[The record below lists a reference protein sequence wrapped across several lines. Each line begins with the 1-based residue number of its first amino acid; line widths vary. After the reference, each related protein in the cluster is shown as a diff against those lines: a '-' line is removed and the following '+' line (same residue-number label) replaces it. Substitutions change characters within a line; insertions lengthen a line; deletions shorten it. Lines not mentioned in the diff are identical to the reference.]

1 MGLAAGG
8 KIGGI
13 MNNYRQVL
21 IIIFIFLFQVIF
33 TGPCLLASG
42 NLSNTGKYD
51 EAIRLFENY
60 VKERMA
66 FDRGVGI
73 SVGFIKDDF
82 IWAKGFGYA
91 DLENK
96 TPTKADSAY
105 RLASI
110 TKTFTA
116 IGILQLVEKGKID
129 LDAEVQ
135 TYVPY
140 FPKKKW
146 PVTIRLVLGH
156 LGGISHYRDYDKEG
170 HIKEHKNTKEA
181 LAIFSDF
188 DLVAEPGT
196 KYNYSSYG
204 FNLLGAV
211 IEGASGQSYGDYI
224 KENIFVPLGM
234 ENSRLDDP
242 VELIPYRVRGYR
254 IINNQIRNS
263 EYVDISSRF
272 AGGGTRSTA
281 VDMLKYARGVIE
293 GKLFK
298 KETAEMMFTSM
309 ATREGQLTG
318 YGMGWSVN
326 PWNGHFQVAHGGAQA
341 ETATYLLILPKIK
354 FALFMGSNREGFPLH
369 SYAERLTEL
378 VLNQDLNSSPYAA
391 GKENL
396 TLLSACDRIF
406 SYGLGYYDWKNAPLS
421 DDENQ
426 LKEAFAF
433 FNQYMDIDALKKDF
447 KETKKKINSGIHPG
461 SKQAFT
467 KIGSFMAAQLNAAY
481 GKAALERYQKEGLFT
496 FFNDFINMSQK
507 WPAHKKAF
515 CFPGKFVNLFSG
527 WYRDWNK
534 TYTDYVRNLV
544 ITPQLDFKEL
554 TARLKKD
561 FANARVYPDF
571 SEEMLGIGWT
581 LLRQDE
587 EDRAFEIFSACQTL
601 YPDSPGV
608 LGSLAFVHLRK
619 GNIEPSRN
627 LFKKAFKIDPESD
640 AVNPRFFGSLARHL
654 AERKKTGAL
663 FSLASIALE
672 LHSTNAEIHKTVG
685 DIYLEAGQKEKAI
698 EYYRKAI
705 SLGLDFSELK
715 TILEQLEKSKK

>member
-1 MGLAAGG
+1 MR
-8 KIGGI
+8 I
-13 MNNYRQVL
+13 NRQTF
-21 IIIFIFLFQVIF
+21 IITIILVFQFLF
-33 TGPCLLASG
+33 TGPCLLAGENSG
-42 NLSNTGKYD
+42 NTGKYG
-51 EAIRLFENY
+51 EALERFENY
-60 VKERMA
+60 VNERLA
-66 FDRGVGI
+66 FDRGVGL

-82 IWAKGFGYA
+82 IWVKGFGYA

-96 TPTKADSAY
+96 TPTKAESAY

-146 PVTIRLVLGH
+146 PVTVRLLLGH

-181 LAIFSDF
+181 LAIFSGF

-224 KENIFVPLGM
+224 RENIFVPLGM

-242 VELIPYRVRGYR
+242 GDLISNRVKGYR
-254 IINNQIRNS
+254 LINNQIRNS
-263 EYVDISSRF
+263 EFVDISSRF

-293 GKLFK
+293 GKLLK

-309 ATREGQLTG
+309 ATRGGRFTG
-318 YGMGWSVN
+318 YGMGWSVR
-326 PWNGHFQVAHGGAQA
+326 PWHGHFQVAHGGAQA

-354 FALFMGSNREGFPLH
+354 FAIFMGSNREGFPLG
-369 SYAERLTEL
+369 SYVVRLTEL
-378 VLNQDLNSSPYAA
+378 VLSEDLNSRPFTSE
-391 GKENL
+391 KETL
-396 TLLSACDRIF
+396 ALLSACDRLF
-406 SYGLGYYDWKNAPLS
+406 SYGLGYYDWKNAPLTE
-421 DDENQ
+421 DEEQ

-433 FNQYMDIDALKKDF
+433 FNQYMDLRALKKNF
-447 KETKKKINSGIHPG
+447 KETKKKIDSGIHPG

-467 KIGSFMAAQLNAAY
+467 KIGSFMAAKLIEAY
-481 GKAALERYQKEGLFT
+481 GADALKKYQKEGFFT
-496 FFNDFINMSQK
+496 FFNDFINISQK
-507 WPAHKKAF
+507 WPAQKRAF
-515 CFPGKFVNLFSG
+515 TFPGKFIKLFSR
-527 WYRDWNK
+527 WHKDWNR
-534 TYTDYVRNLV
+534 TYTDYARNLV
-544 ITPQLDFKEL
+544 ITPQLDIKGL
-554 TARLKKD
+554 AARLKKD

-571 SEEMLGIGWT
+571 KGEMISIGWSF
-581 LLRQDE
+581 LRQDE
-587 EDRAFEIFSACQTL
+587 EDRAFDIFTACDTL
-601 YPDSPGV
+601 YPDSPNV
-608 LGSLAFVHLRK
+608 LVSLACVHLRK
-619 GNIEPSRN
+619 GNIESSRN
-627 LFKKAFKIDPESD
+627 LFKRALKIDPESD
-640 AVNPRFFGSLARHL
+640 AVSSRFLGSFARHL
-654 AERKKTGAL
+654 AERKKGKAL
-663 FSLASIALE
+663 LALASIALE
-672 LHSTNAEIHKTVG
+672 LHPTKAEVHQAVG
-685 DIYLEAGQKEKAI
+685 DLYLEAGQKEKAI

-715 TILEQLEKSKK
+715 TILEKLEKK

>member
-1 MGLAAGG
+1 MS
-8 KIGGI
+8 I
-13 MNNYRQVL
+13 YRKTLTIIFVFVFL
-21 IIIFIFLFQVIF
+21 IIFN
-33 TGPCLLASG
+33 GPCLLASENSG
-42 NLSNTGKYD
+42 NTGKYG
-51 EAIRLFENY
+51 EAIKLFEDY
-60 VKERMA
+60 VKERIA

-96 TPTKADSAY
+96 TPTKAESAY

-116 IGILQLVEKGKID
+116 IGILLLVEKGKID

-146 PVTIRLVLGH
+146 PVTVRLVLGH

-181 LAIFSDF
+181 LEIFSDF

-204 FNLLGAV
+204 FNLLGAA

-224 KENIFVPLGM
+224 RENIFVPLGM

-242 VELIPYRVRGYR
+242 DDLIPNRVRGYR
-254 IINNQIRNS
+254 LINDQIKNS
-263 EYVDISSRF
+263 EFVDVSSRF

-281 VDMLKYARGVIE
+281 VDMLKYARGIME
-293 GKLFK
+293 GKLLK
-298 KETAEMMFTSM
+298 KETSEMMFTSM
-309 ATREGQLTG
+309 AAREGQLTG

-326 PWNGHFQVAHGGAQA
+326 PRNGHFQVSHGGAQA

-354 FALFMGSNREGFPLH
+354 FALFMGSNREGFPLRT
-369 SYAERLTEL
+369 YAERLTEL
-378 VLNQDLNSSPYAA
+378 VLNQDLNSRPYAA

-406 SYGLGYYDWKNAPLS
+406 SYGLGYYDWKNALFT

-433 FNQYMDIDALKKDF
+433 FNQYMDINALKKDF
-447 KETKKKINSGIHPG
+447 KETKKKIDSGIHP
-461 SKQAFT
+461 SSNQAFT
-467 KIGSFMAAQLNAAY
+467 KIGSFMAAQLKEAY
-481 GKAALERYQKEGLFT
+481 GEEALKKYQKEGLFT
-496 FFNDFINMSQK
+496 FFNDFINISQK

-515 CFPGKFVNLFSG
+515 SFPNKFVNLFSG

-554 TARLKKD
+554 TARLKNN

-571 SEEMLGIGWT
+571 SDEMLGIGWSF
-581 LLRQDE
+581 LRQDE

-608 LGSLAFVHLRK
+608 LVSLAFVHLRK

-627 LFKKAFKIDPESD
+627 LFKKAFKLDPESD
-640 AVNPRFFGSLARHL
+640 AVSPRFFGSLTRHL
-654 AERKKTGAL
+654 AERKKTDAL

-672 LHSTNAEIHKTVG
+672 LHPTNAEVHKTVG

>member
-1 MGLAAGG
+1 
-8 KIGGI
+8 
-13 MNNYRQVL
+13 MNNYRQAF

-33 TGPCLLASG
+33 TGPCLLAGDNSG
-42 NLSNTGKYD
+42 NTGKYD

-82 IWAKGFGYA
+82 IWTRGFGYA

-96 TPTKADSAY
+96 PPTKAESAY

-135 TYVPY
+135 TYVPH

-146 PVTIRLVLGH
+146 PVTVRLLLGH

-196 KYNYSSYG
+196 KYNYSTYG

-211 IEGASGQSYGDYI
+211 IESASGQAYGDYI
-224 KENIFVPLGM
+224 KENIFAPLGM
-234 ENSRLDDP
+234 ENSRMDDP
-242 VELIPYRVRGYR
+242 DDLIPNRVRGYR
-254 IINNQIRNS
+254 LINNQIKNS
-263 EYVDISSRF
+263 EFVDVSSRF

-281 VDMLKYARGVIE
+281 VDMLKYARGIIE
-293 GKLFK
+293 GKLLK
-298 KETAEMMFTSM
+298 KETSEMMFTSM
-309 ATREGQLTG
+309 ATREGRLTG
-318 YGMGWSVN
+318 YGMGWGVN
-326 PWNGHFQVAHGGAQA
+326 PLNGHFRVAHGGAQA

-354 FALFMGSNREGFPLH
+354 FALFMGANREGFPLR
-369 SYAERLTEL
+369 SYAARLTEL
-378 VLNQDLNSSPYAA
+378 VLDQALNSRPYAA
-391 GKENL
+391 GKETL
-396 TLLSACDRIF
+396 TLLSACDLIF
-406 SYGLGYYDWKNAPLS
+406 SYGLGYYDWKNAPLTG
-421 DDENQ
+421 DENQ
-426 LKEAFAF
+426 LNEAFAF

-447 KETKKKINSGIHPG
+447 KETRKKIDSGIHPG

-467 KIGSFMAAQLNAAY
+467 KIGSFMAAQLKEAY
-481 GKAALERYQKEGLFT
+481 GEDALEKYQKESFFT
-496 FFNDFINMSQK
+496 FFNDFINISQK
-507 WPAHKKAF
+507 WPSQKKAF
-515 CFPGKFVNLFSG
+515 TFPNKFVHLFSG

-534 TYTDYVRNLV
+534 TYTDYARNLV
-544 ITPQLDFKEL
+544 VTPQLDLKTL

-561 FANARVYPDF
+561 FANARVYPDC
-571 SEEMLGIGWT
+571 SDEMLSIGWSF
-581 LLRQDE
+581 LRQNE
-587 EDRAFEIFSACQTL
+587 EGRAFEIFAACQTL
-601 YPDSPGV
+601 YPDSPVV
-608 LGSLAFVHLRK
+608 LVSLAFVHLRK
-619 GNIEPSRN
+619 GNIDPSRN

-640 AVNPRFFGSLARHL
+640 AVSPRFLSSLARQL
-654 AERKKTGAL
+654 AQRKKTGAL

-672 LHSTNAEIHKTVG
+672 LHPTNAEAHKTVG

-715 TILEQLEKSKK
+715 TILEQLEKK

>member
-1 MGLAAGG
+1 MS
-8 KIGGI
+8 I
-13 MNNYRQVL
+13 YRKAL
-21 IIIFIFLFQVIF
+21 IIIFVFLFQVIF

-42 NLSNTGKYD
+42 DSGNAGKYE
-51 EAIRLFENY
+51 EAIKRFEEY
-60 VKERMA
+60 VNERMA

-96 TPTKADSAY
+96 TPTKAESAY

-116 IGILQLVEKGKID
+116 VGILQLVEKGKID

-146 PVTIRLVLGH
+146 PVTVRLVLGH

-170 HIKEHKNTKEA
+170 HIKVHKNTREA
-181 LAIFSDF
+181 LAIFSGF

-196 KYNYSSYG
+196 RYQYSSYG

-242 VELIPYRVRGYR
+242 DDLIPNRVRGYR
-254 IINNQIRNS
+254 LIKNQIKNS
-263 EYVDISSRF
+263 EFVDISSRF

-293 GKLFK
+293 GKLLK
-298 KETAEMMFTSM
+298 KETSEMMLSSM
-309 ATREGQLTG
+309 ATRGGRFTG
-318 YGMGWSVN
+318 YGMGWSVR
-326 PWNGHFQVAHGGAQA
+326 PWHGHFQIAHGGAQA

-354 FALFMGSNREGFPLH
+354 FALFMGSNREGFPLR
-369 SYAERLTEL
+369 SYAAILTEF
-378 VLNQDLNSSPYAA
+378 VLNEDLNSRPYAS
-391 GKENL
+391 GKETW

-406 SYGLGYYDWKNAPLS
+406 SYGLGYYDWKNAPLT
-421 DDENQ
+421 DDESQ

-433 FNQYMDIDALKKDF
+433 FNKYMGINALKKDF
-447 KETKKKINSGIHPG
+447 KETKKKIDSGIHPG
-461 SKQAFT
+461 SKQTFT
-467 KIGSFMAAQLNAAY
+467 KIGSFMAAKLIEKY
-481 GKAALERYQKEGLFT
+481 GEDALKKYQKQGFFT
-496 FFNDFINMSQK
+496 FFNDFIDISQK
-507 WPAHKKAF
+507 WPAQEKAF
-515 CFPGKFVNLFSG
+515 TFPGKFVNLFSR
-527 WYRDWNK
+527 WHKDWNK
-534 TYTDYVRNLV
+534 TYTDYARNLV
-544 ITPQLDFKEL
+544 FVPRLDLKEL

-571 SEEMLGIGWT
+571 RDEVLGIGWSF
-581 LLRQDE
+581 LRQDE
-587 EDRAFEIFSACQTL
+587 EDRALELFTACQNL
-601 YPDSPGV
+601 YPDSPDV
-608 LGSLAFVHLRK
+608 LVSLACVHLRK
-619 GNIEPSRN
+619 GDIELSRN

-640 AVNPRFFGSLARHL
+640 AVSPRFIGSFARHL
-654 AERKKTGAL
+654 EQRKKVKAL
-663 FSLASIALE
+663 FALASIALE
-672 LHSTNAEIHKTVG
+672 LYPTIAEVHKSVG
-685 DIYLEAGQKEKAI
+685 DLYLEAGEKEKAI

-715 TILEQLEKSKK
+715 PILEQLEKSKR

>member
-1 MGLAAGG
+1 MR
-8 KIGGI
+8 I
-13 MNNYRQVL
+13 NRQTF
-21 IIIFIFLFQVIF
+21 IITIILVFQFLF
-33 TGPCLLASG
+33 TGPCLLAGENSG
-42 NLSNTGKYD
+42 NTGKYG
-51 EAIRLFENY
+51 EALERFENY
-60 VKERMA
+60 VNERLA
-66 FDRGVGI
+66 FDRGVGL

-82 IWAKGFGYA
+82 IWVKGFGYA

-96 TPTKADSAY
+96 TPTKAESAY

-146 PVTIRLVLGH
+146 PVTVRLLLGH

-181 LAIFSDF
+181 LAIFSGF

-224 KENIFVPLGM
+224 RENIFVPLGM

-242 VELIPYRVRGYR
+242 GDLISNRVKGYR
-254 IINNQIRNS
+254 LINNQIRNS
-263 EYVDISSRF
+263 EFVDISSRF

-293 GKLFK
+293 GKLLK

-309 ATREGQLTG
+309 ATRGGRFTG
-318 YGMGWSVN
+318 YGMGWSVR
-326 PWNGHFQVAHGGAQA
+326 PWHGHFQVAHGGAQA

-354 FALFMGSNREGFPLH
+354 FAIFMGSNREGFPLG
-369 SYAERLTEL
+369 SYVVRLTEL
-378 VLNQDLNSSPYAA
+378 VLSEDLNSRPFTSETETLA
-391 GKENL
+391 
-396 TLLSACDRIF
+396 LLSACDRLF
-406 SYGLGYYDWKNAPLS
+406 SYGLGYYDWKNAPLTE
-421 DDENQ
+421 DEEQ

-433 FNQYMDIDALKKDF
+433 FNQYMDLRALKKDF
-447 KETKKKINSGIHPG
+447 KETKKKIDSGIHPG

-467 KIGSFMAAQLNAAY
+467 KIGSFMAAKLIEAY
-481 GKAALERYQKEGLFT
+481 GADALKKYQKEGFFT
-496 FFNDFINMSQK
+496 FFNDFINISQK
-507 WPAHKKAF
+507 WPAQKRAF
-515 CFPGKFVNLFSG
+515 TFPGKFIKLFSR
-527 WYRDWNK
+527 WHKDWNR
-534 TYTDYVRNLV
+534 TYTDYARNLV
-544 ITPQLDFKEL
+544 ITPRIDYKEL
-554 TARLKKD
+554 VNRLKRD

-571 SEEMLGIGWT
+571 KGEMISIGWSY
-581 LLRQDE
+581 LWQDE
-587 EDRAFEIFSACQTL
+587 EDRAFEIFTACDTL
-601 YPDSPGV
+601 YPDSPNV
-608 LGSLAFVHLRK
+608 LVSLACVHLRK
-619 GNIEPSRN
+619 GNIESSRN
-627 LFKKAFKIDPESD
+627 LFKRALKIDPESG
-640 AVNPRFFGSLARHL
+640 AVSPRSFRSLARHL
-654 AERKKTGAL
+654 AEREKVDTL
-663 FSLASIALE
+663 FALASIALE
-672 LHSTNAEIHKTVG
+672 LHPTNAEVHQAVG
-685 DIYLEAGQKEKAI
+685 DLYLEAGKKEKAI

-715 TILEQLEKSKK
+715 TILEKLEKK

>member
-42 NLSNTGKYD
+42 NSSNTGKYD

-281 VDMLKYARGVIE
+281 VDMLKYVRGVIE

-354 FALFMGSNREGFPLH
+354 FALFMGSNREGFPLR
-369 SYAERLTEL
+369 SYATRLTEL
-378 VLNQDLNSSPYAA
+378 VLNQDLNSRPYAA
-391 GKENL
+391 GKENR

-406 SYGLGYYDWKNAPLS
+406 SYGLGYYDWKNAPLT

-433 FNQYMDIDALKKDF
+433 FNQYMDINALKKDF
-447 KETKKKINSGIHPG
+447 KETKKKIDSGIHPG

-467 KIGSFMAAQLNAAY
+467 KIGSFMAAQLNEAY
-481 GKAALERYQKEGLFT
+481 GKDALERYQKEGLFT

-515 CFPGKFVNLFSG
+515 TFPNKFVNLFSG

-571 SEEMLGIGWT
+571 SEEITGLGLT
-581 LLRQDE
+581 FLLRDE
-587 EDRAFEIFSACQTL
+587 EDRAFEVLIIGNTL
-601 YPDSPGV
+601 YPDSPEI
-608 LGSLAFVHLRK
+608 LSHLAFAYLWQ
-619 GNIEPSRN
+619 GNIDTARN
-627 LFKKAFKIDPESD
+627 LFKKAFGI
-640 AVNPRFFGSLARHL
+640 NPDHRRVRPNWFRELGEFLV
-654 AERKKTGAL
+654 ERAKSNAL
-663 FSLASIALE
+663 LDLASTALE
-672 LHSTNAEIHKTVG
+672 LYPANAELHKDFG
-685 DIYLEAGQKEKAI
+685 DYCIKAGQEKEAKN
-698 EYYRKAI
+698 YYRKAI
-705 SLGLDFSELK
+705 SLGLDFAELK
-715 TILEQLEKSKK
+715 TILEQLEKSK